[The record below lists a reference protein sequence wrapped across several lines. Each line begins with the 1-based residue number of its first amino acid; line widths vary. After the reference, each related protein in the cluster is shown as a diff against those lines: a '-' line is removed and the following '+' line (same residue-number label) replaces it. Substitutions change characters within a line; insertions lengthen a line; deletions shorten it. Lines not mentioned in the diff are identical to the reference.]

1 MLECVNESTFS
12 IPFNM
17 KRLNLIAMA
26 MLCLLAA
33 ACNKQIQQPDEMANL
48 PEEHTATNLAAA
60 ACQPVMYNLAVDPA
74 TGNSLLYK
82 VTGSPTLG
90 PVIVTPINGS
100 AGHNRLTYCSGAPIR
115 FATGLAFDPTTGI
128 FYATTGIAPSSP
140 VNHIIRFTD
149 PNCVT
154 SAPAVPTCAIT
165 LNLSDIER
173 DQTTGRFYAINRS
186 TVNPNN
192 RIVTVGVPA
201 TNNIG
206 CLPNPLSPTLTLR
219 GLTFGCNGQLYV
231 AHTIGVNMRVLDI
244 NKATGLMIA
253 AYSYPGPITPGPG
266 VAAPEMG
273 LHFDCMCFGRFITG
287 NYDPVGPA
295 TLMTDGLPAGLG
307 GPLYNSLPGV
317 LKPTVD
323 FARP

>member
-1 MLECVNESTFS
+1 
-12 IPFNM
+12 M

-26 MLCLLAA
+26 MLCLLATACEKQVQQTDGPSTLNQETDLSTDA
-33 ACNKQIQQPDEMANL
+33 A
-48 PEEHTATNLAAA
+48 AAA

-74 TGNSLLYK
+74 TGNSFLYK

-90 PVIVTPINGS
+90 PVTVTPVNGS

-115 FATGLAFDPTTGI
+115 FATGLAYDPASGT

-149 PNCVT
+149 VNCVT
-154 SAPAVPTCAIT
+154 SAPAVPTCAIA

-173 DQTTGRFYAINRS
+173 DQTTGRYYAINRG

-192 RIVTVGVPA
+192 RIVTIGVPA
-201 TNNIG
+201 TNNVN
-206 CLPNPLSPTLTLR
+206 CLPNPLSPSLTIK

-231 AHTIGVNMRVLDI
+231 AHTTGTSMRVLDI
-244 NKATGLMIA
+244 NKVTGLMIA
-253 AYSYPGPITPGPG
+253 PYSYPGPITNGP
-266 VAAPEMG
+266 AITSPEIG

-287 NYDPVGPA
+287 NYDPVGPP

-307 GPLYNSLPGV
+307 GPVYNSLSGV